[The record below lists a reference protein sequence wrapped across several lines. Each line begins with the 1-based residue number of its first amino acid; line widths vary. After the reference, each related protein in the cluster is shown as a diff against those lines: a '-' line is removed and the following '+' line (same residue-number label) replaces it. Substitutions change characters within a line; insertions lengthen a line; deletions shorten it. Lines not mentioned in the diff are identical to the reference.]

1 MKQRL
6 TPDYDLKN
14 AISESR
20 LKGLWQLM
28 SGFHITYGVAALSL
42 AIAALAK
49 TGTYML
55 LRLFTDEIL
64 VNSIDIELTNDLIQ
78 KLLFIALGFILL
90 AIIEG
95 TFTFTSGRLAAR
107 TGEGVALRLRDYL
120 FDHVQRLS
128 FTYQD
133 HTKTGDLVQRS
144 SSDVDAIRR
153 FYSDQAIGVS
163 RIIVIF
169 TVNFFAIMRLNI
181 ILAFAS
187 IVAIPLVIIISILF
201 FRRVSKAYEAY
212 QEQDAI
218 LSTTLQENL
227 SGVRVVKAF
236 ARQDYEI
243 DKFDRDNQE
252 KFKRGRRLLL
262 MHSGFWP
269 VSDILCGAQMLAG
282 FTVAAIMA
290 INGQITIG
298 TYIAY
303 AGLVIWLIWPMRN
316 LGRLI
321 VQASTGLVSYKR
333 VIDVIKENREPLTE
347 GLQIPS
353 NQLRGEIE
361 FNQVGFQYEEGITV
375 LEDISFHCTPGEI
388 VALVGTTGSGK
399 TSLVNLL
406 PRFYEYTMGSIKLDG
421 VELNHYARHFLRSE
435 IGIVEQEP
443 FLFSRSIK
451 ENISYGARG
460 DVTEDELISA
470 AKAAAIHD
478 VVMTFPD
485 GYNTL
490 IGEKGVTLSGG
501 QKQRVA
507 IARTLLKN
515 PRILIL
521 DDATSS
527 VDTETE
533 ADIRAALGKL
543 MEGRTSFIIAHRIQS
558 VMMADLV
565 LVLEGG
571 RIVQRGTHHELLD
584 QVGIYRRIYDVQ
596 TRIEAELEQE
606 IAKADM
612 LTV

>member
-1 MKQRL
+1 M
-6 TPDYDLKN
+6 
-14 AISESR
+14 
-20 LKGLWQLM
+20 
-28 SGFHITYGVAALSL
+28 
-42 AIAALAK
+42 
-49 TGTYML
+49 
-55 LRLFTDEIL
+55 
-64 VNSIDIELTNDLIQ
+64 NSIDTGVTNELIRQLI
-78 KLLFIALGFILL
+78 LIAIGFILL
-90 AIIEG
+90 AVFEG
-95 TFTFTSGRLAAR
+95 VFTFTSGRLAAR

-120 FDHVQRLS
+120 FDHIQRLS

-133 HTKTGDLVQRS
+133 QSKTGDLVQRS

-163 RIIVIF
+163 RILMIF
-169 TVNFFAIMRLNI
+169 TVNFIAIMRLNVL
-181 ILAFAS
+181 LALAS
-187 IVAIPLVIIISILF
+187 VVAIPLVIIISILF

-236 ARQDYEI
+236 ARQGYEK
-243 DKFDRDNQE
+243 DKFEVDNQE
-252 KFKRGRRLLL
+252 KFSRGRRLLL
-262 MHSGFWP
+262 MHSGYWP
-269 VSDILCGAQMLAG
+269 VSDIIGGLQMLAG
-282 FTVAAIMA
+282 LTIAAIMA
-290 INGQITIG
+290 INGQITVG

-303 AGLVIWLIWPMRN
+303 AGLVVWLIWPMRN

-333 VIDVIKENREPLTE
+333 VIDVIKESREPLTE
-347 GLQIPS
+347 GLQLPS
-353 NQLRGEIE
+353 DQLRGEIVFE
-361 FNQVGFQYEEGITV
+361 DVDFQYEENVPILEGINFRC
-375 LEDISFHCTPGEI
+375 EPGQI
-388 VALVGTTGSGK
+388 VALVGPTGSGK

-406 PRFYEYTMGSIKLDG
+406 PRFYEYTNGSIKLDG
-421 VELNHYARHFLRSE
+421 VELNQYARHFLRRE

-443 FLFSRSIK
+443 FLFSRTIR
-451 ENISYGARG
+451 ENISYGAGREIS
-460 DVTEDELISA
+460 DDELIQA
-470 AKAAAIHD
+470 AQIAAIHD
-478 VVMTFPD
+478 VIKTFPD

-533 ADIRAALGKL
+533 ADIRSALGKL

-558 VMMADLV
+558 VMVADIV
-565 LVLEGG
+565 LVIDGG
-571 RIVQRGTHHELLD
+571 RIVQRGTHDELLA
-584 QVGIYRRIYDVQ
+584 QEGIYRRIYDVQ

-606 IAKADM
+606 IANADK
-612 LTV
+612 VAV

>member
-20 LKGLWQLM
+20 LKGLWHLM

>member
-451 ENISYGARG
+451 ENISYGAKG